1 MDDFKSMGYDIFGA
15 NSGNGIQYSTAGGV
29 GVKKM
34 ARERIKI
41 KKIDNVTARQ
51 VTFSKRRKGLFK
63 KAEELA
69 VLCDVDVALI
79 MFSATGKLFQF
90 ASSSMN
96 TILAKY
102 TLHSSNIERLDQPS
116 LELQEISERT
126 NELRRM
132 RGEDI
137 QGLKIEDLQQ
147 LEKLLQEGLGR
158 VIGTKSE
165 RVMNEITSLQR
176 KGDQLIEE
184 NQKLKQKMEMINSKG
199 KGPVVDVP
207 MGLENLNDA
216 LPEEGHSSESVT
228 NVCSSSNTS
237 APPPEEDCSDTSLKL
252 GSTSAP
258 PPEEDY
264 SDTSLKLGLPFST
277 AG

>member
-1 MDDFKSMGYDIFGA
+1 
-15 NSGNGIQYSTAGGV
+15 
-29 GVKKM
+29 M

-41 KKIDNVTARQ
+41 QKIDNVTARQ

-96 TILAKY
+96 DVLAKY
-102 TLHSSNIERLDQPS
+102 TLHSSNIEMLDQPS
-116 LELQEISERT
+116 LELQLENSNSVKLMEEISERT

-132 RGEDI
+132 RGEEI

-147 LEKLLQEGLGR
+147 LEKMLQEGLGR
-158 VIGTKSE
+158 VIEAKSE
-165 RVMNEITSLQR
+165 RVMNEIANLQK

-184 NQKLKQKMEMINSKG
+184 NQRLKKKMVMINSKG
-199 KGPVVDVP
+199 KQPVADV
-207 MGLENLNDA
+207 GIDLENFNFG
-216 LPEEGHSSESVT
+216 EEGQSSESVT
-228 NVCSSSNTS
+228 NVCSSNSS
-237 APPPEEDCSDTSLKL
+237 APPPEDDC
-252 GSTSAP
+252 
-258 PPEEDY
+258 
-264 SDTSLKLGLPFST
+264 SDTSLKLGLPF
-277 AG
+277 

>member
-158 VIGTKSE
+158 VIGTK
-165 RVMNEITSLQR
+165 
-176 KGDQLIEE
+176 GDQLIEE

>member
-1 MDDFKSMGYDIFGA
+1 MEYWE
-15 NSGNGIQYSTAGGV
+15 YSTAGGV

-102 TLHSSNIERLDQPS
+102 TLHSSNIEKLDQPS
-116 LELQEISERT
+116 LELQLEDSTSVKLREEISERT

-158 VIGTKSE
+158 VIGTK
-165 RVMNEITSLQR
+165 
-176 KGDQLIEE
+176 GDQLIEE

-199 KGPVVDVP
+199 KGPVVDVA

-216 LPEEGHSSESVT
+216 LPEEGQSSESVT
-228 NVCSSSNTS
+228 NVCNSNTS

-252 GSTSAP
+252 GSSTSAR
-258 PPEEDY
+258 PPEEDC
-264 SDTSLKLGLPFST
+264 SDTSLKLG
-277 AG
+277 

>member
-1 MDDFKSMGYDIFGA
+1 MEYWE
-15 NSGNGIQYSTAGGV
+15 YSTAGGV

-102 TLHSSNIERLDQPS
+102 TLHSSNIEKLDQPS
-116 LELQEISERT
+116 LELQLEDSTSVKLREEISERT

-199 KGPVVDVP
+199 KGPVVDVA

-216 LPEEGHSSESVT
+216 LPEEGQSSESVT
-228 NVCSSSNTS
+228 NVCNSNTS

-252 GSTSAP
+252 G
-258 PPEEDY
+258 
-264 SDTSLKLGLPFST
+264 
-277 AG
+277 

>member
-1 MDDFKSMGYDIFGA
+1 
-15 NSGNGIQYSTAGGV
+15 
-29 GVKKM
+29 M

-96 TILAKY
+96 AILAKY

-116 LELQEISERT
+116 LELQLEDSTSVKLREEISQRT
-126 NELRRM
+126 NEL

-165 RVMNEITSLQR
+165 RVMNEITSLQK

-184 NQKLKQKMEMINSKG
+184 NQKLKQKMEMISSKG
-199 KGPVVDVP
+199 KGPVVDVA
-207 MGLENLNDA
+207 MELENLNDA
-216 LPEEGHSSESVT
+216 LPEEGQSSESVT
-228 NVCSSSNTS
+228 NVLCSSSNTS

-252 GSTSAP
+252 G
-258 PPEEDY
+258 
-264 SDTSLKLGLPFST
+264 
-277 AG
+277 